1 MLFDLTSRGRR
12 GAVKIIYTGLAIL
25 MGGGFI
31 LFGVGTGVGGGGIF
45 DLFNNSSTSNSAL
58 VSTAEKQAVRATRLH
73 PTDPAAWASLARA
86 RYQGA
91 DYDTT
96 NQVFTSAGKVK
107 LQSAAVAWQ
116 KYLKLDPAKPDATT
130 ARLMA
135 TAYSEQGL
143 NSPADAAT
151 ALQIV
156 TAAQPTYANYATL
169 AQYAYQANE
178 TRVGNLAAAKSVQLA
193 PTKAQGANI
202 RKQLDTIRKQAQ
214 QAQIQ
219 KALQQ
224 ATTSTAKPAPA
235 PAKTKKR

>member
-1 MLFDLTSRGRR
+1 MLFDLQSRGRR

-45 DLFNNSSTSNSAL
+45 DLFNNTGTSNTAL

-91 DYDTT
+91 DFDTT
-96 NQVFTSAGKVK
+96 SGTFTSDGKVK

-116 KYLKLDPAKPDATT
+116 KYLQLNPAKPDATI

-143 NSPADAAT
+143 NEPADAAS
-151 ALQIV
+151 ALEIV
-156 TAAQPTYANYATL
+156 SSAQPTSANYGLL
-169 AQYAYQANE
+169 AHYAYVADE
-178 TRVGNLAAAKSVQLA
+178 MRKGDLAAAKAVQLA
-193 PTKAQGANI
+193 PK
-202 RKQLDTIRKQAQ
+202 AQ
-214 QAQIQ
+214 QATVKTQLANVRKQVQQQQVQ

-224 ATTSTAKPAPA
+224 ATTSTTTPAPA
-235 PAKTKKR
+235 PAKTKKP

>member
-45 DLFNNSSTSNSAL
+45 DLFNNSSTSNQAL

-73 PTDPAAWASLARA
+73 PQDPKAWAALARA

-91 DYDTT
+91 DFDTT
-96 NQVFTSAGKVK
+96 SQTFTQSGKAKLASA
-107 LQSAAVAWQ
+107 SVAWQ
-116 KYLKLDPAKPDATT
+116 KYLQLNPAKPDPIV

-135 TAYSEQGL
+135 SAYSNTGL
-143 NSPADAAT
+143 NRPADAAT

-156 TAAQPTYANYATL
+156 TAAQPTYANYGTL
-169 AQYAYQANE
+169 AQYAYLANE
-178 TRVGNLAAAKSVQLA
+178 TRVGDLATAKAVQLA
-193 PTKAQGANI
+193 PTKAQAVSI
-202 RKQLDTIRKQAQ
+202 RRQLDTIRKQVQ
-214 QAQIQ
+214 QQQLQ

-224 ATTSTAKPAPA
+224 ATTSTATPA